1 MRPFKI
7 GVELPITEQMAH
19 VLSGRKDPPSALREL
34 MGRRQKA
41 EHA

>member
-1 MRPFKI
+1 
-7 GVELPITEQMAH
+7 MAE
-19 VLSGRKDPPSALREL
+19 VLSGRKDPPSAVREL